1 MAGGVYAERSNL
13 RAWLGIS
20 RAQDDMDWNAGK
32 VIDRAC
38 NATTAAWHVLKNMTP
53 TTMAGLFAKVRVL
66 AAEDII
72 DQEEGDA
79 EDILRMIFGDF
90 AALDAAAQP
99 AQPAAA
105 A

>member
-1 MAGGVYAERSNL
+1 MQNDPIFAHGSVFRGRRMIWTGMLARLS
-13 RAWLGIS
+13 
-20 RAQDDMDWNAGK
+20 
-32 VIDRAC
+32 
-38 NATTAAWHVLKNMTP
+38 TAPAMRRPRHGTSP

-99 AQPAAA
+99 AAAA
-105 A
+105 